1 MMRRREFLSASLAAA
16 AAPEDRIRIG
26 VLGSSHPH
34 AQAKIQIF
42 KESPRWELAGVSK
55 DDGPTRDALLGDPS
69 IRVVAVESD
78 VRRHAEHA
86 RLALEAGKHVH
97 LEKPPSDNMREFREL
112 TALARRKNLLVQ
124 LGYMWRYHPA
134 INAILEAARKG
145 WLGDIYLVR
154 GTINTITPAQ
164 QRAGIALFPGG
175 QMFDLGC
182 HLIDPLVRLM
192 GLPARVT
199 PFLGAHGNFNDRFAD
214 NTAAVFEYPRA
225 MGIVSSSAL
234 QANAFQHRAFEV
246 FGSNGTA
253 LLRPIEP
260 GTLLSIDLVKAAG
273 PYVAGVQQVK
283 FAPFRRYVADFDE
296 LGEAV
301 RLSRPLAVTPEEDLK
316 VHEALLRAS
325 GMWS

>member
-1 MMRRREFLSASLAAA
+1 MRRREFLSASLAAA
-16 AAPEDRIRIG
+16 AAEDRIRIG
-26 VLGSSHPH
+26 FLGSSHPH
-34 AQAKIQIF
+34 AEAKVRIV
-42 KESPRWELAGVSK
+42 KESPRWELAGVSE

-78 VRRHAEHA
+78 VKRHAEHA

-112 TALARRKNLLVQ
+112 AALARRRNLLVQ

-145 WLGDIYLVR
+145 WLGEVYLVR
-154 GTINTITPAQ
+154 GTINTLTPAQ
-164 QRAGIALFPGG
+164 QRAGVALFPGG
-175 QMFDLGC
+175 FMFELGC

-199 PFLGAHGNFNDRFAD
+199 PFLGAHGDFNDRLAD

-234 QANAFQHRAFEV
+234 QPHAFPHRAFEV

-253 LLRPIEP
+253 LLHPIEP
-260 GTLLSIDLVKAAG
+260 GTLLNIDLVRAAG
-273 PYVAGVQQVK
+273 PYIAGVQQVK

-296 LGEAV
+296 LAEAV

>member
-16 AAPEDRIRIG
+16 APEDRIRIG
-26 VLGSSHPH
+26 FLGSSHSH
-34 AQAKIQIF
+34 AEAKIRIV

-55 DDGPTRDALLGDPS
+55 DGGPTRDALLGDPS

-78 VRRHAEHA
+78 VKLHAEHA

-112 TALARRKNLLVQ
+112 AALARRKNLLVQ
-124 LGYMWRYHPA
+124 LGYMWRYHPG

-145 WLGDIYLVR
+145 WLGDVYLVR
-154 GTINTITPAQ
+154 GMINTITPAE
-164 QRAGIALFPGG
+164 QRAGVALFPGG
-175 QMFDLGC
+175 FMFELGC

-199 PFLGAHGNFNDRFAD
+199 PFLRTHGNFNDRLAD

-225 MGIVSSSAL
+225 MGIVGSSAL
-234 QANAFQHRAFEV
+234 QPGAFPHRAFEV

-253 LLRPIEP
+253 LVRPIEP

-273 PYVAGVQQVK
+273 PYTAGAQQVK

-301 RLSRPLAVTPEEDLK
+301 RLSRPLSVTPEEDLN